1 MIMKKIIAAS
11 LSLLLLLTLSS
22 CAPTVRLSTPEPVKI
37 DVNMKVEVTTKS
49 DGSEVVSGKASK
61 STEEASPRLRQ
72 RNRIT
77 EVQSLKNDRIV
88 GEAKNGLLE
97 IQKLPTDPAYQEYAK
112 KVVAAENIDRQ
123 EIYQIEADAQNKP
136 ESFIIKEYAR
146 RLRES
151 AFPNEWV
158 QQEDGKWIQR

>member
-1 MIMKKIIAAS
+1 MKKIISHS
-11 LSLLLLLTLSS
+11 LSILFLFSLTS
-22 CAPTVRLSTPEPVKI
+22 CAPTVRLTTPEPVKI
-37 DVNMKVEVTTKS
+37 DVNMKVEVTTKD
-49 DGSEVVSGKASK
+49 DGTSVAANQGTKPA
-61 STEEASPRLRQ
+61 EEASPRLRQ

-97 IQKLPTDPAYQEYAK
+97 IQKLPADPAYQEYSK
-112 KVVAAENIDRQ
+112 KVVAAENTDRQ
-123 EIYQIEADAQNKP
+123 QIYQIEADAQNKP
-136 ESFIIKEYAR
+136 ESFIVKEYAR